1 MTCRLFLLK
10 MHGIDGIDSVGCEA
24 ILEFFAAEFDFLLQL
39 QRLQTNHSRV
49 VDTANLFPFSHLFS
63 A

>member
-1 MTCRLFLLK
+1 